1 MGGSVGCGWRVLYHL
16 EAEDGVDEPLRLR
29 VELLHGHRQL
39 LTLPLQLLQLL
50 HLVDL
55 APVVPRRYVGTPVAG
70 TWRLPWAS
78 CPARQVP
85 HGTQE
90 TGTRTSC
97 VRHGCGTLWL
107 RVNTVSRMM
116 PSSLAWSEA
125 MTSCVPGSMR
135 NSRNLTSNAGSA
147 EPPTMP
153 TILRNRLRP
162 TALLLLGRP
171 AEGARR
177 RSVVQ
182 SRARVIYKRARTPS
196 ASDLPAEQ
204 WAPR

>member
-1 MGGSVGCGWRVLYHL
+1 MSRCASGSSSCMATASCSRC
-16 EAEDGVDEPLRLR
+16 PCSSSSFSISSILRLWC
-29 VELLHGHRQL
+29 HG
-39 LTLPLQLLQLL
+39 
-50 HLVDL
+50 
-55 APVVPRRYVGTPVAG
+55 G
-70 TWRLPWAS
+70 TWARPRPEQWCLPRAS

-147 EPPTMP
+147 DPPTMP
-153 TILRNRLRP
+153 TILRNRLRL
-162 TALLLLGRP
+162 TGAAAAGSRGR
-171 AEGARR
+171 RR

-182 SRARVIYKRARTPS
+182 SRARVIYKRGRTCQL
-196 ASDLPAEQ
+196 DHKLPAEQ

>member
-1 MGGSVGCGWRVLYHL
+1 MSRCASGSSSCMATASCSRC
-16 EAEDGVDEPLRLR
+16 PCSSSSFSISSILRLWC
-29 VELLHGHRQL
+29 HGGTWARRW
-39 LTLPLQLLQLL
+39 
-50 HLVDL
+50 
-55 APVVPRRYVGTPVAG
+55 PVQ
-70 TWRLPWAS
+70 WRLPWAS